1 MSGSHSERKGSVY
14 PIPLK
19 SKRPV
24 SIYPVKDLKKIQ
36 SPLVKPPFKVQS
48 PWEPAFFE
56 ASLGIRHWALGIFRV
71 KALPTICF

>member
-36 SPLVKPPFKVQS
+36 SPLVKTTFQGS
-48 PWEPAFFE
+48 I
-56 ASLGIRHWALGIFRV
+56 SLETGVL
-71 KALPTICF
+71 

>member
-36 SPLVKPPFKVQS
+36 SPLEKNHLSRFNLLGNRR
-48 PWEPAFFE
+48 
-56 ASLGIRHWALGIFRV
+56 SLKLR
-71 KALPTICF
+71 